1 MPMFLCS
8 RDVSTS
14 HKAPVFST
22 AEEMIQSTSVL
33 TYFTDSIVSGKS
45 ESINTTTLKT
55 LVLCHNE
62 NLYRSV
68 VHTPICCGFFKFFF
82 YFSR

>member
-14 HKAPVFST
+14 HKALVFSM
-22 AEEMIQSTSVL
+22 AEETIQSTSVL

-45 ESINTTTLKT
+45 ESIKTTTLKT
-55 LVLCHNE
+55 LMLCHNE
-62 NLYRSV
+62 NHYRSV
-68 VHTPICCGFFKFFF
+68 AHTPIFMGFSNFFF
-82 YFSR
+82 YF

>member
-14 HKAPVFST
+14 HKAQVFST
-22 AEEMIQSTSVL
+22 AEETILNISVL

-45 ESINTTTLKT
+45 KSIKTTTLKT
-55 LVLCHNE
+55 HMLCRNE
-62 NLYRSV
+62 NLYSSV
-68 VHTPICCGFFKFFF
+68 VHTINSLWVFQNFLLFF
-82 YFSR
+82 